1 MVKKIYDYV
10 NDQYLIIKSYFL
22 ISNYDYEICDFIK
35 KNNLITNIAQ
45 LKETIAILNKTTL
58 VNDSSFE
65 LELNNRKLILIFLLN
80 VLLELYTKSS
90 FAETVN
96 KAIYSFYITILNEN
110 KDLIVSSNKPIILVF
125 KNLEYFEK
133 QSLKNQ
139 CKTLKEFLNF
149 YYKDKNFLLAFNKH
163 INLLQIIE
171 KIIS

>member
-35 KNNLITNIAQ
+35 QNNLITNIAQ

-65 LELNNRKLILIFLLN
+65 LELQESKLILSFLLE
-80 VLLELYTKSS
+80 VLLELYKKSS
-90 FAETVN
+90 FSETIN
-96 KAIYSFYITILNEN
+96 EAIYSFYITILNEN
-110 KDLIVSSNKPIILVF
+110 KDLIISSTNPITLAF
-125 KNLEYFEK
+125 KNLEHFEK
-133 QSLKNQ
+133 QPLKKQHETIKN
-139 CKTLKEFLNF
+139 FLNC
-149 YYKDKNFLLAFNKH
+149 YYKDKNFLLAFSKY
-163 INLLQIIE
+163 IKLLKIIE